1 MTGNNGGF
9 GKSVDEWVVLEQK
22 MVKNIGG
29 NKKQYLVM
37 SLPSN
42 TFKNKYVNTSNTYR
56 KAIFGENFL
65 NLYEKF
71 TDIKCLKKYNI
82 ELSEADIAEIN
93 NGGLPLS
100 LLNEKG
106 TYLNDK
112 GFDLVGQMVYDKLV
126 ELEYITLT
134 K

>member
-1 MTGNNGGF
+1 MIF
-9 GKSVDEWVVLEQK
+9 EKLIE
-22 MVKNIGG
+22 IA
-29 NKKQYLVM
+29 
-37 SLPSN
+37 
-42 TFKNKYVNTSNTYR
+42 KYYDWES
-56 KAIFGENFL
+56 IFRGSL

-71 TDIKCLKKYNI
+71 TDIKYLKKYNI
-82 ELSEADIAEIN
+82 ELSEADITEIN

-112 GFDLVGQMVYDKLV
+112 GFDLVGRMVYDKLV
-126 ELEYITLT
+126 ELGYITLT